1 MPYIYKE
8 IILKEQELLS
18 LQKYSFLGFVGNFAL
33 YIMNHADDKDLDDI
47 SHFPVNF
54 CLTNERMSGEEVLLQ
69 VLARGSNQIVSHI
82 KSQINNKE
90 NIDDTEELSIVVYR
104 DFKCNGMIGRLFYAV
119 VLGVTNTF
127 VNGKTL
133 TKKDLESQ
141 IIDKYPSLKIYKENP
156 AALLNP
162 YIYVQAASSGFK
174 RLNFWGKYKHLN
186 IRKFKKFPYDAPN
199 QTKIQLSSSV
209 DEIDEQ
215 LFDELVNF
223 QYERN

>member
-18 LQKYSFLGFVGNFAL
+18 LQKYSFLGFVGDFAL
-33 YIMNHADDKDLDDI
+33 YLMEHAEDKNLDDI

-141 IIDKYPSLKIYKENP
+141 IIDKYPSLNIYKENP

>member
-1 MPYIYKE
+1 MSYIYKE
-8 IILKEQELLS
+8 LILKEQEILS

-33 YIMNHADDKDLDDI
+33 YIMKHADDKDLDDI

-104 DFKCNGMIGRLFYAV
+104 DFKCNEMIGRLFYAV

-156 AALLNP
+156 TALLNP

-199 QTKIQLSSSV
+199 QTKIPLSPTV